1 MQITRTTCT
10 RVAKSKW
17 FLPLFATTLGAVT
30 LAAEWIGGDLH
41 GGLIS
46 FAILA
51 GFGAVF
57 LLGGRS
63 ETIRGL
69 RGDGRDERFRQ
80 IDLHATALAGFAVI
94 VAIIIAFL
102 VELARGH
109 SGNPYAWLGAIGGL
123 TYIAAIIIFRI
134 RG

>member
-1 MQITRTTCT
+1 MGITR
-10 RVAKSKW
+10 SKW
-17 FLPLFATTLGAVT
+17 FLPLFSVALGLLVF
-30 LAAEWIGGDLH
+30 AAQWIGGNPRS
-41 GGLIS
+41 GLVS
-46 FAILA
+46 LAILTA
-51 GFGAVF
+51 FGALV

-80 IDLHATALAGFAVI
+80 IDIHATALAGIAV
-94 VAIIIAFL
+94 VTAIIIAFV

-109 SGNPYAWLGAIGGL
+109 DGNPYGWLGAIAGVSYL
-123 TYIAAIIIFRI
+123 VAVIALRV

>member
-1 MQITRTTCT
+1 M

-17 FLPLFATTLGAVT
+17 FVPRFAVALGFVVF
-30 LAAEWIGGDLH
+30 AAQWIGGDP
-41 GGLIS
+41 GSGLESLGIMT
-46 FAILA
+46 A
-51 GFGAVF
+51 FGALI

-80 IDLHATALAGFAVI
+80 IDIHATAIAGLAVI
-94 VAIIIAFL
+94 SAIIIAFL

-109 SGNPYAWLGAIGGL
+109 NGNPYGWLGAIAGL
-123 TYIAAIIIFRI
+123 AYLAAIVIFRI